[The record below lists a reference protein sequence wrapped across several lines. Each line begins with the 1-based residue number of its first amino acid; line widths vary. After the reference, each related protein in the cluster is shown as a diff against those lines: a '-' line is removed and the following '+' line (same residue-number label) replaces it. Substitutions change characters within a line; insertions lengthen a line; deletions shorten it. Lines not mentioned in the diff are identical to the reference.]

1 MSLSRK
7 APVELPEDGWHPAR
21 LIPTTG
27 IGGEED
33 QEQRATS
40 SLLAVMRAVP
50 EFGRALLAPLGA
62 PPGRITTY
70 TEVPL
75 PDLAEKKW
83 RPDGVI
89 VVERGKVRW
98 SCLVE
103 VKTGGHPLR
112 VEQVTAYLDLARQ
125 HGFDAVLTISNAIT
139 SSSAQ
144 SPVTVDAKR
153 LKRTPLR
160 HLSWLDV
167 LTQAI
172 IQTQHRAV
180 SDPDQAWILGELV
193 AYLDNARSGAGG
205 FDDMGDKWVAV
216 RDGVRQQTLR
226 ASDPGVRD
234 VASKWEQFVQALCLG
249 LRQDLGRD
257 VSPVWP
263 KTMDASARL
272 EERITTLAETG
283 KLTASIRVPDAIG
296 PVVIEA
302 DLRTRLLTTSAEVA
316 APREGRAKTR
326 VTWLL
331 RQLKDSPPLLR
342 IDVRFP
348 LIKDSTSALL
358 KEALEKPER
367 LLLLADPK
375 REPRTF
381 KLALSREIGT
391 KRGKGQGS
399 FVLES
404 RKQTIEF
411 YRSVVQQ
418 LRAWSAQAPKLPD
431 RPNEGDDVASPQPP
445 DFTAVDAR
453 DAGEGVDTEPD
464 DRTATSDS

>member
-216 RDGVRQQTLR
+216 RMVFASRRSGRQIRACGMSQANGNSSSR
-226 ASDPGVRD
+226 RSASDCG
-234 VASKWEQFVQALCLG
+234 K
-249 LRQDLGRD
+249 
-257 VSPVWP
+257 
-263 KTMDASARL
+263 
-272 EERITTLAETG
+272 TLAATC
-283 KLTASIRVPDAIG
+283 LPSG
-296 PVVIEA
+296 P
-302 DLRTRLLTTSAEVA
+302 RRWTR
-316 APREGRAKTR
+316 APG
-326 VTWLL
+326 
-331 RQLKDSPPLLR
+331 
-342 IDVRFP
+342 
-348 LIKDSTSALL
+348 
-358 KEALEKPER
+358 
-367 LLLLADPK
+367 
-375 REPRTF
+375 
-381 KLALSREIGT
+381 SR
-391 KRGKGQGS
+391 S
-399 FVLES
+399 
-404 RKQTIEF
+404 
-411 YRSVVQQ
+411 
-418 LRAWSAQAPKLPD
+418 
-431 RPNEGDDVASPQPP
+431 ASPHWPRP
-445 DFTAVDAR
+445 A
-453 DAGEGVDTEPD
+453 
-464 DRTATSDS
+464 S